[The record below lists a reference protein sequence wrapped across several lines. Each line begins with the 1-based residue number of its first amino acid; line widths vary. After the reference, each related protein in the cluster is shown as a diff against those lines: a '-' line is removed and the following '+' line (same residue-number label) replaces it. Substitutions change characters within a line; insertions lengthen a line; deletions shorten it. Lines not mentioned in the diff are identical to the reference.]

1 MKRLAPTPKIPRGF
15 SLLEVL
21 VAITILGLGLT
32 AILSS
37 QTGLFASVQTTE
49 KLSLAVP
56 LVRCRMNE
64 IEIEL
69 LRNGYPV
76 IDKGDEGDCC
86 QDLDDTGFRCKWRIE
101 TVELPDPSLTEPDGD
116 DGEGGDD
123 PLGNGMDAI
132 SELTAAGPGGLT
144 SEGGMAQVAGM
155 LGEGGAGGP
164 LGTIMGFIYPGLKG
178 MFEASIRKVVV
189 TIEWQEGKRE
199 RGFDVVQIVTNPML
213 PNPDLETGEEDDDTS
228 GTSGSGS
235 TSPTSGASSPFP
247 APTRGLPTR

>member
-1 MKRLAPTPKIPRGF
+1 MTPRGF

-32 AILSS
+32 AILAS
-37 QTGLFASVQTTE
+37 QTGLFAAVQTTE

-69 LRNGYPV
+69 LRNGYPI
-76 IDKGDEGDCC
+76 IDQSDEGDCC

-101 TVELPDPSLTEPDGD
+101 TIELPDASLTDPDGED
-116 DGEGGDD
+116 EDGEGG
-123 PLGNGMDAI
+123 GAMDAI
-132 SELTAAGPGGLT
+132 GELTAAGPGGLT
-144 SEGGMAQVAGM
+144 SEGGMSQITSM
-155 LGEGGAGGP
+155 LGDGGASGP
-164 LGTIMGFIYPGLKG
+164 LGMIMGFIYPGLKG

-213 PNPDLETGEEDDDTS
+213 PDPNQDTGDEDDEEVT
-228 GTSGSGS
+228 
-235 TSPTSGASSPFP
+235 P
-247 APTRGLPTR
+247 